1 MAAIGLAEA
10 LLVQAQTCFGIYI
23 LSLTSDD
30 ASYLWLDN
38 PARHATLLSS
48 EAIIKNSGQHAAQ
61 TGSATVALT
70 AGNHG
75 TVVHFGEQDGENV
88 LILAYGGSDTGNPS
102 VVVPATGHS
111 YRWCSLGS
119 QPSPSQT
126 YETLDRA
133 PLAGLAYYRQ
143 RLVDHDGTTAYPLI
157 VAIMMTTRRAAT
169 NGLAAQVLPN
179 PALVAG
185 PLNLRVQ

>member
-1 MAAIGLAEA
+1 M
-10 LLVQAQTCFGIYI
+10 
-23 LSLTSDD
+23 
-30 ASYLWLDN
+30 
-38 PARHATLLSS
+38 
-48 EAIIKNSGQHAAQ
+48 
-61 TGSATVALT
+61 ALT

-75 TVVHFGEQDGENV
+75 IVVHFGEQDGENV
-88 LILAYGGSDTGNPS
+88 LILAYSGSDTGNPF
-102 VVVPATGHS
+102 VVVPATGH
-111 YRWCSLGS
+111 YCRWCSLGS

-143 RLVDHDGTTAYPLI
+143 RLVDHGGTTASPPI

-179 PALVAG
+179 PALVTG
-185 PLNLRVQ
+185 PLNLWVQQDVTVPVPLTINDLQRRVLHRQALPAALVTELPLALRGGGVYLLHLNSATNTITQKLMVQ

>member
-1 MAAIGLAEA
+1 MAAIGLAEP
-10 LLVQAQTCFGIYI
+10 LLVQAQTCFGTYI

-48 EAIIKNSGQHAAQ
+48 EAFIKNSGQHDVQ

-75 TVVHFGEQDGENV
+75 IVVHFGEQDGENV

-111 YRWCSLGS
+111 YR
-119 QPSPSQT
+119 
-126 YETLDRA
+126 
-133 PLAGLAYYRQ
+133 
-143 RLVDHDGTTAYPLI
+143 
-157 VAIMMTTRRAAT
+157 
-169 NGLAAQVLPN
+169 
-179 PALVAG
+179 
-185 PLNLRVQ
+185 

>member
-1 MAAIGLAEA
+1 MAAIGLAEP
-10 LLVQAQTCFGIYI
+10 LLVQAQTCFGTYI

-75 TVVHFGEQDGENV
+75 IVVHFGEQDGENV
-88 LILAYGGSDTGNPS
+88 LILAYSGSDTGNPS

-119 QPSPSQT
+119 QASPSQT

-133 PLAGLAYYRQ
+133 PLAGFGLLPPAAGRPRWYYGLPAHRGHYDDDQAGRHQ
-143 RLVDHDGTTAYPLI
+143 RPRG
-157 VAIMMTTRRAAT
+157 
-169 NGLAAQVLPN
+169 
-179 PALVAG
+179 AG
-185 PLNLRVQ
+185 IA